1 MYGTYNSEI
10 LRTTN
15 NLSVYNPF
23 MYGHVT
29 DSQFG
34 EWNREVRA
42 IVNVASD

>member
-1 MYGTYNSEI
+1 MYGTNNSEI
-10 LRTTN
+10 VRPTN

-34 EWNREVRA
+34 HGTGR
-42 IVNVASD
+42 SGQS